1 MYRQLPGSA
10 VHHPLCVDGRSSW
23 RHCLEGGQLQSS
35 LIFES
40 KNPKKR
46 RTTHLL
52 PLFRVYFW
60 AMIMFS
66 KWALFE
72 IFFNFRTKMY
82 FFFENPAYI
91 FCEKQNYCFAQRFV
105 PIWIIVFSQGKKFI
119 LTVHRL
125 RQTRRHGSRY
135 AGQNNSKV
143 SLRKTVYFDLRNFFS
158 RARKTKNTLKKT
170 LNSSYFR
177 LQPTSFLQNRTFIS
191 CIIHSFC

>member
-1 MYRQLPGSA
+1 MRFFS
-10 VHHPLCVDGRSSW
+10 
-23 RHCLEGGQLQSS
+23 
-35 LIFES
+35 IFVQ
-40 KNPKKR
+40 KC
-46 RTTHLL
+46 
-52 PLFRVYFW
+52 
-60 AMIMFS
+60 
-66 KWALFE
+66 
-72 IFFNFRTKMY
+72 FFNRKSCLYFLRKTKLS
-82 FFFENPAYI
+82 
-91 FCEKQNYCFAQRFV
+91 FCSEICANLNYSVFARK
-105 PIWIIVFSQGKKFI
+105 KKFI

-158 RARKTKNTLKKT
+158 RARKTKNTKKKT

>member
-91 FCEKQNYCFAQRFV
+91 FCEKQYRFAQRFV
-105 PIWIIVFSQGKKFI
+105 PFWIID
-119 LTVHRL
+119 L
-125 RQTRRHGSRY
+125 
-135 AGQNNSKV
+135 NNFF
-143 SLRKTVYFDLRNFFS
+143 FDLKNFFWS
-158 RARKTKNTLKKT
+158 QIELLISK
-170 LNSSYFR
+170 YFR

>member
-40 KNPKKR
+40 NNPKKR

-72 IFFNFRTKMY
+72 IFSIFVQKCI

-91 FCEKQNYCFAQRFV
+91 FSEKQNYRFAQRFV
-105 PIWIIVFSQGKKFI
+105 PPIWII
-119 LTVHRL
+119 
-125 RQTRRHGSRY
+125 
-135 AGQNNSKV
+135 
-143 SLRKTVYFDLRNFFS
+143 DLNNFFLIS
-158 RARKTKNTLKKT
+158 NWIIDLKIFSPSADKFSAKSNFYF
-170 LNSSYFR
+170 LYNSLVLLIVVVRYI
-177 LQPTSFLQNRTFIS
+177 LFLHNLTFS
-191 CIIHSFC
+191 GRHPSK

>member
-10 VHHPLCVDGRSSW
+10 VHHHLCVDGRSSW
-23 RHCLEGGQLQSS
+23 RHCLEGGQLQTS

-91 FCEKQNYCFAQRFV
+91 FCEKQYRFAQRFV
-105 PIWIIVFSQGKKFI
+105 PFWII
-119 LTVHRL
+119 
-125 RQTRRHGSRY
+125 
-135 AGQNNSKV
+135 
-143 SLRKTVYFDLRNFFS
+143 DLNNFFLIS
-158 RARKTKNTLKKT
+158 NWIIDLKIFSPSADKFSAKSNFYF
-170 LNSSYFR
+170 LYNSLVLLIVVTYI
-177 LQPTSFLQNRTFIS
+177 LFLHNLTFS
-191 CIIHSFC
+191 GRHPSK

>member
-10 VHHPLCVDGRSSW
+10 VHHHLCVDGRSSW

-46 RTTHLL
+46 LTTHLL

-72 IFFNFRTKMY
+72 IFLNFRTKMY
-82 FFFENPAYI
+82 FFCFENPAYI
-91 FCEKQNYCFAQRFV
+91 FCEKQYRFAQRFV
-105 PIWIIVFSQGKKFI
+105 PFWII
-119 LTVHRL
+119 
-125 RQTRRHGSRY
+125 
-135 AGQNNSKV
+135 
-143 SLRKTVYFDLRNFFS
+143 DLNNFFWS
-158 RARKTKNTLKKT
+158 QIELLISK
-170 LNSSYFR
+170 YFC

-191 CIIHSFC
+191 CVIHSFC

>member
-143 SLRKTVYFDLRNFFS
+143 SLRKTVYFDLRNDALS
-158 RARKTKNTLKKT
+158 ARILV
-170 LNSSYFR
+170 LFMH
-177 LQPTSFLQNRTFIS
+177 L
-191 CIIHSFC
+191 